1 MTGVVRFAEVEGC
14 FVTGGA
20 GVAVA
25 LVAGGCVAVET
36 PVVTRVVCLV
46 VPTVVNRS
54 VGLTDVSLPVA
65 VVLSVVSLVVVVSP
79 VGFSVF
85 WQPGRVKRNSLI

>member
-1 MTGVVRFAEVEGC
+1 M
-14 FVTGGA
+14 
-20 GVAVA
+20 
-25 LVAGGCVAVET
+25 AGGCVAVET

-54 VGLTDVSLPVA
+54 VGLTDVSLPA
-65 VVLSVVSLVVVVSP
+65 VVVPSVVSLVVVVSP